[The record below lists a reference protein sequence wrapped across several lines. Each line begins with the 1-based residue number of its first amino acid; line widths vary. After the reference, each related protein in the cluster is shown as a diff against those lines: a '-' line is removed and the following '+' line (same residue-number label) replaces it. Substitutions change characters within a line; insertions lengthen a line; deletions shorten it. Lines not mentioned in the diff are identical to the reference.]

1 MGKDRTR
8 KGSNASNVA
17 EQLSEVDAA
26 AEQRL
31 TRCHALAVDEVAD
44 LLETSPVSGLSP
56 AEAARRLDV
65 YGPNQLRKSEG
76 VKFYMLVV
84 RHLFNFMSFVLFAAF
99 VMACVTQQWI
109 DAGVVA
115 FLIFINTIIGVSQ
128 EYKSEK
134 TMEALKKMASPT
146 SLVIRGR
153 ADNAVEISS
162 SEIVPGDLVL
172 LSQGDRIPADLRLV
186 EVVEL
191 ECDEALLTGES
202 IPVEKT
208 IAALVP
214 KDIESS
220 AKTGQTND
228 DVTYKPE
235 APDVPLGDRTN
246 VAFMSSTV
254 SKGRGKGIV
263 VHTGQRTELG
273 KIADSIASQS
283 KDKTKL
289 EKRMNWLGITLA
301 IVALI
306 AVGCVLMGL
315 WGWETLDTYP
325 DGLQVAV
332 ATAVA
337 IIPEALLPVITLCL
351 TLGVRRMALKKALVR
366 KLGSLEQLGNVSDIC
381 SDKTGTLT
389 QGKMVATDMW
399 LPAHTS
405 HYFSITGKGFDPTEG
420 YIVRKDRR
428 FEDEDELDESPD
440 LDETGDK
447 ASTHERSPSADDV
460 EMQQIT
466 AYDGG
471 RPVLEFDQ
479 SIRMALLVS
488 ALCNNSGIT
497 QKEHDKDDESA
508 ESSERKKRRKW
519 LCWNRETKENEEEAG
534 MLTHEENVE
543 WVPVG
548 SPTEVALYV
557 MARKLGVERS
567 SEEMTSVWEKTA
579 EYPFDSTIK
588 LMSVALFNK
597 EEEENYLFSKGAP
610 ERLLPKCTRILT
622 ADGEVEFDDERE
634 DEIKEMNELMA
645 DDGLRVLA
653 LAYNRLPDTFAPG
666 VKRDKVEEDLVF
678 VGLVGIKDPPRDGV
692 IESIEICERAGIA
705 VHMLTGDHPSTST
718 AIARQIGIIGPSQ
731 VATDAVMTSTQ
742 FDQLTMDELEQ
753 AESLPL
759 VIARCSPESKVKMV
773 QALHDRNKIVA
784 MTGDGVNDSPAISA
798 ADVGISMGISGSDV
812 TKEASDIILTDD
824 DFSTVV
830 RAIEEGR
837 RIFANIRR
845 FIVHL
850 MAGNVA
856 EGIIL
861 VLGICVG
868 LDPPLNPLQI
878 LWINL
883 ITGTPPAMVLSVQ
896 PASRD
901 LMNKKSRPVD
911 EGLFTKGT
919 LMDIMFYGVLMGA
932 LSLGSFVC
940 MVYAFD
946 ADLKEA
952 QATTYIT
959 LTMLLLAHAYN
970 CRRLRRSMFGKQV
983 WKAYGFHLSF
993 LFGIGSVCFTLYV
1006 PKVND
1011 LIFHSVA
1018 PGRWAWVLGIGSAV
1032 AFVVLSELYKL
1043 IVHRLLHH
1051 LLWLM
1056 RGGESYEARRQAKKA
1071 ARRRQRQRGLRRF
1084 ALKKKRR
1091 RERRKN
1097 GTKDADDKKK
1107 GKNQK
1112 REKKSDLRSE
1122 GLDEDIRTAADVF

>member
-1 MGKDRTR
+1 MGKNRPR
-8 KGSNASNVA
+8 LGSNASDVA
-17 EQLSEVDAA
+17 AQVSEADEAA
-26 AEQRL
+26 QQRL
-31 TRCHALAVDEVAD
+31 TRYHALAVDEVAD
-44 LLETSPVSGLSP
+44 LLQTSTDSGLSP
-56 AEAARRLDV
+56 AEAARRLGV

-146 SLVIRGR
+146 SLVIRGG

-172 LSQGDRIPADLRLV
+172 LGQGDRIPADMRLV
-186 EVVEL
+186 AVVEL

-214 KDIESS
+214 KEIESP

-228 DVTYKPE
+228 DTGKPE

-289 EKRMNWLGITLA
+289 EKRMNWLGIILA

-315 WGWETLDTYP
+315 WGWDTLETYP

-399 LPAHTS
+399 LPAHTC

-440 LDETGDK
+440 ETGDK
-447 ASTHERSPSADDV
+447 ASTHERPPSVDDV

-466 AYDGG
+466 TYDGG
-471 RPVLEFDQ
+471 RPVLEFDE

-497 QKEHDKDDESA
+497 QKEHDKEDAA
-508 ESSERKKRRKW
+508 ESSERKKRRRW
-519 LCWNRETKENEEEAG
+519 LCWDRKTKESEEETG
-534 MLTHEENVE
+534 MLAHEEEVE

-567 SEEMTSVWEKTA
+567 NEEMTSVWEKMA

-597 EEEENYLFSKGAP
+597 EEEVNYLFSKGAP
-610 ERLLPKCTRILT
+610 ERLLPKCTRVLT
-622 ADGEVEFDDERE
+622 ADGEVEFDEERE

-773 QALHDRNKIVA
+773 QALHDRDKIVA

-883 ITGTPPAMVLSVQ
+883 VTGTPPAMVLSVQ

-901 LMNKKSRPVD
+901 LMNKRSRPVD

-919 LMDIMFYGVLMGA
+919 LMDIVFYGVLMGA
-932 LSLGSFVC
+932 LSLGSFVT

-970 CRRLRRSMFGKQV
+970 CRRLRRSMFGKQM

-1018 PGRWAWVLGIGSAV
+1018 PGRWAWVLAIGSVV

-1056 RGGESYEARRQAKKA
+1056 RGGEAYEAKRQAKKA

-1091 RERRKN
+1091 ERRKN
-1097 GTKDADDKKK
+1097 GTDADDKKRRK
-1107 GKNQK
+1107 NKNKNQK
-1112 REKKSDLRSE
+1112 PEKKSDLKSAE
-1122 GLDEDIRTAADVF
+1122 GLNGDIRTEADLF

>member
-1 MGKDRTR
+1 M
-8 KGSNASNVA
+8 
-17 EQLSEVDAA
+17 
-26 AEQRL
+26 
-31 TRCHALAVDEVAD
+31 
-44 LLETSPVSGLSP
+44 
-56 AEAARRLDV
+56 
-65 YGPNQLRKSEG
+65 
-76 VKFYMLVV
+76 
-84 RHLFNFMSFVLFAAF
+84 
-99 VMACVTQQWI
+99 
-109 DAGVVA
+109 
-115 FLIFINTIIGVSQ
+115 
-128 EYKSEK
+128 
-134 TMEALKKMASPT
+134 
-146 SLVIRGR
+146 
-153 ADNAVEISS
+153 
-162 SEIVPGDLVL
+162 
-172 LSQGDRIPADLRLV
+172 
-186 EVVEL
+186 
-191 ECDEALLTGES
+191 
-202 IPVEKT
+202 EKT

-214 KDIESS
+214 KDVESS
-220 AKTGQTND
+220 AKTGQTNNED
-228 DVTYKPE
+228 DGNTDKPE

-263 VHTGQRTELG
+263 VCTGQRTELG

-289 EKRMNWLGITLA
+289 EKRMNWLGIILA

-420 YIVRKDRR
+420 YLVRKDRR

-440 LDETGDK
+440 PDETGDK
-447 ASTHERSPSADDV
+447 ASTPERSTSVDDV

-466 AYDGG
+466 TYEGG
-471 RPVLEFDQ
+471 RPVLEFDE

-497 QKEHDKDDESA
+497 QKEHEKDDESA
-508 ESSERKKRRKW
+508 ESSEHKKRRRW
-519 LCWNRETKENEEEAG
+519 LFWNREKKENEEETG
-534 MLTHEENVE
+534 MLAHEENVE

-567 SEEMTSVWEKTA
+567 KEEMTSVWEKTA

-597 EEEENYLFSKGAP
+597 EEEVNYLFSKGAP

-622 ADGEVEFDDERE
+622 ANGEVDFDDERE

-753 AESLPL
+753 ADSLPL

-940 MVYAFD
+940 MVYTFD

-970 CRRLRRSMFGKQV
+970 CRRLHRSMFGKQV

-1056 RGGESYEARRQAKKA
+1056 RGGEAYEARRQARKA
-1071 ARRRQRQRGLRRF
+1071 ARWRQRQRGLRRF

-1091 RERRKN
+1091 RRERRKN
-1097 GTKDADDKKK
+1097 DTNDADDKKK
-1107 GKNQK
+1107 GKKAMAQK
-1112 REKKSDLRSE
+1112 REEKKKSDPKAE
-1122 GLDEDIRTAADVF
+1122 GLTEDIRTAADIF